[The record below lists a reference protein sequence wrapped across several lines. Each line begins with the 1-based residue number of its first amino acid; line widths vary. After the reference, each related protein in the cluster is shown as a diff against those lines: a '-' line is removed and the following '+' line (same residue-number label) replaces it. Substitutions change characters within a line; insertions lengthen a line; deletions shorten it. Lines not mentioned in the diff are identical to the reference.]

1 VELVLQLLR
10 LLVLVQ
16 AVEHLLLAGTEHH
29 LLEVLVGTEQHLLFL
44 VHQLPMRAVVEVE
57 IMTIQEHQAAQVA
70 VGLAALE
77 VQT

>member
-29 LLEVLVGTEQHLLFL
+29 LLEVLVGMEQHLLFQEL
-44 VHQLPMRAVVEVE
+44 LCLMRGVAEVE
-57 IMTIQEHQAAQVA
+57 IMTIQEHQVAQVA